1 MGNALSSITAA
12 LLAIVLILFFPL
24 MQTAQR
30 EEDLRTLSAYNS
42 LVQFTDAVRN
52 KGYVSPE
59 MFEDFSRE
67 LARSGTV
74 FDIELEHRHK
84 KYHPEYG
91 DPADAA
97 TFQHEY
103 KVVYDAYF
111 TEDVMEVLYPDPDV
125 ANGNASLERN
135 LYAMEL
141 GDFWVVT
148 LIPRS
153 QSTYEIISGYLAG
166 LTGEES
172 GRRLTYGGMILNEDY

>member
-12 LLAIVLILFFPL
+12 LLAIVLILFFPF

-30 EEDLRTLSAYNS
+30 EEDLRMLAAYNS

-59 MFEDFSRE
+59 MVEDFSGE
-67 LARSGTV
+67 LARSGVV

-97 TFQHEY
+97 TFQHEF

-111 TEDVMEVLYPDPDV
+111 TEDVMQVLYPDDSG
-125 ANGNASLERN
+125 GNASLDRN
-135 LYAMEL
+135 LYMMEL

-153 QSTYEIISGYLAG
+153 RSTYEILSGYLVG
-166 LTGEES
+166 LTGKEGSS
-172 GRRLTYGGMILNEDY
+172 GKLTYGGMILNEDY